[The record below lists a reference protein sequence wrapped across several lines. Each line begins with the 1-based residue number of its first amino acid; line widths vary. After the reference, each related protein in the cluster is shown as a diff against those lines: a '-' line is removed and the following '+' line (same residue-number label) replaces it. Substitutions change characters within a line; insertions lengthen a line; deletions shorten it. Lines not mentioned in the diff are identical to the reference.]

1 MPVTDPEPG
10 RELQVDFAKMGLLPA
25 GEHKKTCYA
34 LIFAA
39 CSSRHCYIWLT
50 FHQTTE
56 EVINGFEEAW
66 RFFGGIFPVVIP
78 DYVPRNII
86 GVLCP
91 GALCCPVAQ
100 GPPKWPWGRG

>member
-56 EVINGFEEAW
+56 EVINGFEAAW
-66 RFFGGIFPVVIP
+66 RFFGGVFPVVVSDNLSSVIDKADP
-78 DYVPRNII
+78 VDPRFNDTF
-86 GVLCP
+86 
-91 GALCCPVAQ
+91 
-100 GPPKWPWGRG
+100 